1 MALYYAANFYLQI
14 NDFEKAR
21 MYTEMIFRLNLNS
34 VKGFL
39 LKGWLELNDG
49 KLTIAADCF
58 RSVLSQVNDLYK
70 IHR

>member
-14 NDFEKAR
+14 NDFENAR
-21 MYTEMIFRLNLNS
+21 QYTEMIFQLNLNS

-58 RSVLSQVNDLYK
+58 RSVLSQVNYLC
-70 IHR
+70 